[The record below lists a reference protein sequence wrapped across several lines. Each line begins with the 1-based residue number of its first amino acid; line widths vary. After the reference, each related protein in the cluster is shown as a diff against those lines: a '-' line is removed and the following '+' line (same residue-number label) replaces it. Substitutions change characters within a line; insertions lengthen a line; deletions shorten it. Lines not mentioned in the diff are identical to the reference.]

1 MSVEKDDVSGDA
13 PAARSAENGREVKF
27 GRMLESLIEHGG
39 YSRNRK
45 RISSRLGISGAAL
58 TQYIRQQNWPSFTRL
73 VAIADFF
80 DVSLDYLVYGQA
92 TGSSRT
98 DYGPLYRYFD
108 HALADVQAR
117 GSRHDAVVARIG
129 RMLADRIDDVAAEL
143 AATPAAAREGL
154 MQDDE
159 LLRLE
164 RYCHQCDLVSLN
176 LEFDVIQA
184 AGGLAP
190 GRFLSVVAANLDN
203 GTRYRFILPQDRSL
217 DDTVDAFR
225 QFLADQIGGDRVREN
240 CTFRLTSIPVL
251 TGMLLYRLDTIKL
264 EAEEPALHAQ
274 IRDYLSD
281 DVWLGFVIRTNN
293 DSNSDMLMDP
303 EYVSRARG
311 AFERIWS
318 SGLAVLQAR
327 ARAVSAKILPGEGD
341 AANVSP
347 CGDSGR
353 EGGTS
358 GRDSPTSGRRSHL
371 ACQGRY
377 RDRSPA
383 SNRLGRSSRR
393 DQGQPCPGGPAGY
406 LAAAYERQAQ
416 PVQDKTAP
424 LSRRDI

>member
-1 MSVEKDDVSGDA
+1 MSVENRDVSRDA
-13 PAARSAENGREVKF
+13 PAALGAGNGREVKF

-73 VAIADFF
+73 LAIADFF
-80 DVSLDYLVYGQA
+80 DVSLDYLVYGQP

-117 GSRHDAVVARIG
+117 GSRHNAVVARIG

-203 GTRYRFILPQDRSL
+203 GARYRFILPQDRPL
-217 DDTVDAFR
+217 DDAVDAFR
-225 QFLADQIGGDRVREN
+225 LFLADQIGGDRVREN
-240 CTFRLTSIPVL
+240 CAFRLTSMPVL
-251 TGMLLYRLDTIKL
+251 AGLLLYRLDTIRL

-281 DVWLGFVIRTNN
+281 DAWLGFVIRTNN

-303 EYVSRARG
+303 EYASRARG
-311 AFERIWS
+311 AFERMWS
-318 SGLAVLQAR
+318 SGLAALPDPAR
-327 ARAVSAKILPGEGD
+327 AASAKILPGEGD
-341 AANVSP
+341 AANVFP
-347 CGDSGR
+347 CGYSGR
-353 EGGTS
+353 ESGTS
-358 GRDSPTSGRRSHL
+358 GRNSPTSGR
-371 ACQGRY
+371 
-377 RDRSPA
+377 
-383 SNRLGRSSRR
+383 
-393 DQGQPCPGGPAGY
+393 
-406 LAAAYERQAQ
+406 
-416 PVQDKTAP
+416 
-424 LSRRDI
+424 

>member
-1 MSVEKDDVSGDA
+1 
-13 PAARSAENGREVKF
+13 
-27 GRMLESLIEHGG
+27 MLESLIEHGG

-73 VAIADFF
+73 LAIADFF
-80 DVSLDYLVYGQA
+80 DVSLDYLVYGQP

-117 GSRHDAVVARIG
+117 GSRHNAVVTRIG
-129 RMLADRIDDVAAEL
+129 RMLADRIDDVAGEL

-154 MQDDE
+154 VQDDE

-203 GTRYRFILPQDRSL
+203 GARYRFILPQDRPL
-217 DDTVDAFR
+217 DDAVDAFR
-225 QFLADQIGGDRVREN
+225 LFLADQIGGDRVREN
-240 CTFRLTSIPVL
+240 CAFRLTSMPVL
-251 TGMLLYRLDTIKL
+251 AGLLLYRLDIIRL

-274 IRDYLSD
+274 IRDYLSE

-303 EYVSRARG
+303 EYVGRARR
-311 AFERIWS
+311 AFERMWS
-318 SGLAVLQAR
+318 SGLAVLPAPAR
-327 ARAVSAKILPGEGD
+327 AISAKVLPGEGD

-358 GRDSPTSGRRSHL
+358 GRSSPTSGRRSHL

-383 SNRLGRSSRR
+383 SNCLGRSSRR
-393 DQGQPCPGGPAGY
+393 DQGQPCPGGLAGY
-406 LAAAYERQAQ
+406 LAASHERQAQ